1 MPQNVKDRAETAA
14 RSAQNMTAEQPSG
27 AALAQLI
34 GGPAA
39 GNQISPTAML
49 GRGVMLTCEMLER
62 LATSPMPRVIFAP
75 DAQKAM
81 SRSCQILDRARERG
95 ESIYGLTT
103 GFGPLVRY
111 AADHDA
117 HAQGAGLIAHLGAG
131 FGPSADPL
139 IVRASMLLRAHAIGL
154 GMSAIDPAAAD
165 SLVKLL
171 ASGICPSVPEIGSVG
186 ASGDLIP
193 LSHIAQVLMGEGEV
207 LLNGAPCPAG
217 PALAAA
223 GISPIALSGRDAL
236 AIVNGTSF
244 MSAYA
249 ALALARAERL
259 VLRAE
264 LICGWIY
271 RLLGSRLQAL
281 DERLHKARGHAGQV
295 TSAANIR
302 REATRFNE
310 DEETTRPLQEV
321 YSIRCAPQVL
331 GACRD
336 QLGYARGLI
345 QNEINGVNDNPVVWG
360 EPEATDFTDASVLHG
375 GNFQGQQVSFAC
387 DVINTALVQIAV
399 IAERQIDVLL
409 NPEFNGGGPMLLA
422 WEPGATS
429 GMAGAQI
436 TATSLV
442 AEMRHHSMPSACSSI
457 PTNGRTQDVVSM
469 GTLSAR
475 AAFGQAERLS
485 GVLAITALTAAQL
498 DYLRREGRAP
508 GRTTPTPEWMP
519 MFEGL
524 KRDRPLV
531 NDIRRLSTAW
541 LSA

>member
-1 MPQNVKDRAETAA
+1 MTQNVQERAEPAA
-14 RSAQNMTAEQPSG
+14 RSAHSADTAAPSG
-27 AALAQLI
+27 AELATLI

-39 GNQISPTAML
+39 AAETSPTAML
-49 GRGVMLTCEMLER
+49 GRGVILTCEMLER
-62 LATSPMPRVIFAP
+62 LATSTTPQVIFAP
-75 DAQKAM
+75 DAHKAM
-81 SRSCQILDRARERG
+81 ARSRQILDNARERG

-103 GFGPLVRY
+103 GFGPLVKY
-111 AADHDA
+111 AADSDA
-117 HAQGAGLIAHLGAG
+117 NAQGAGLIAHLGAG
-131 FGPSADPL
+131 FGQSADPL

-165 SLVKLL
+165 ALVKLL
-171 ASGICPSVPEIGSVG
+171 AAGICPSVPEIGSVG

-193 LSHIAQVLMGEGEV
+193 LSHIARVLMGEGEV
-207 LLNGAPCPAG
+207 LLNGAPCPAA

-223 GISPIALSGRDAL
+223 GIKPITLSGRDAL

-264 LICGWIY
+264 MISGWIY

-302 REATRFNE
+302 REATRFDETE
-310 DEETTRPLQEV
+310 DDSRPLQEV

-336 QLGYARGLI
+336 QLDHARMLI
-345 QNEINGVNDNPVVWG
+345 EREINGVNDNPVVWG

-375 GNFQGQQVSFAC
+375 GNFQGQQISFAC
-387 DVINTALVQIAV
+387 DVINTALVQAGV
-399 IAERQIDVLL
+399 IAERQADVLL
-409 NPEFNGGGPMLLA
+409 NPEFNGGGPLLLA
-422 WEPGATS
+422 WAPGATS

-442 AEMRHHSMPSACSSI
+442 AEMRHHALPSACSSI
-457 PTNGRTQDVVSM
+457 PTNGRNQDVVSM
-469 GTLSAR
+469 GTMSAR

-485 GVLAITALTAAQL
+485 GVLAITSLAAAQL

-508 GRTTPTPEWMP
+508 GRTTPNPDWMP
-519 MFEGL
+519 KFEGL

-531 NDIRRLSTAW
+531 HDIRKISSAW